1 MFSSRVPRELEPN
14 RLTRAVQRARAAGR
28 TLLDLTLTNPTGAG
42 IEYPASLSGALAE
55 CASERYDPTPLGLP
69 GARAAVAR
77 DYARR
82 GIGIAADRIALTAST
97 SEAYSVL
104 FKLLCEPS
112 GDAVMVPSP
121 SYPLFDHLTRLDGV
135 TPIAYRLEYH
145 SRWAVD
151 FATVDAGWTDR
162 VRAVLAVSPN
172 NPTGS
177 ILTGDELDAL
187 ARRCGERDA
196 ALIVDEVFADYPLT
210 PAPVASG
217 SSGTGDLSP
226 VASGPSTLRQAQGR
240 PEQGR
245 GTTELRA
252 VLSLSKDGFGRTRDP
267 VPPCLTFRLGGL
279 SKSAGLPQVKLGWIG
294 VDGPDAAVRGA
305 LDRLELI
312 CDTYLSVAT
321 PVQAAAPRL
330 VEDGAIVRRRILE
343 RVRANYESLRALSAE
358 YASVE
363 VLHSDSGWS
372 AVLRVAS
379 TRTEEDLVL
388 DLVERDGVLVHPGF
402 FFDFPHESFLVV
414 SLLPEP
420 PVFFEGIGR
429 VMKRVHV

>member
-14 RLTRAVQRARAAGR
+14 RLTQVVQRMRAAGR
-28 TLLDLTLTNPTGAG
+28 TLLDLTLTNPTAAG
-42 IEYPASLSGALAE
+42 IEYPASLFGALAD
-55 CASERYDPTPLGLP
+55 CASERYDPAPLGLP

-82 GIGIAADRIALTAST
+82 GIGMAPDRVVLTAST

-104 FKLLCEPS
+104 FKLLCGPC
-112 GDAVMVPSP
+112 GDAAMVPIP
-121 SYPLFDHLTRLDGV
+121 SYPLFDHLTRLDAV
-135 TPIAYRLEYH
+135 TPVAYRLEYH
-145 SRWAVD
+145 GRWAVD
-151 FATVDAGWTDR
+151 FETVDAGWTDR

-177 ILTGDELDAL
+177 ILTGAELDAL
-187 ARRCGERDA
+187 GHRCGERDA

-210 PAPVASG
+210 AASVVSGFSRTHDPA
-217 SSGTGDLSP
+217 
-226 VASGPSTLRQAQGR
+226 
-240 PEQGR
+240 
-245 GTTELRA
+245 
-252 VLSLSKDGFGRTRDP
+252 
-267 VPPCLTFRLGGL
+267 CLTFRLGGL

-294 VDGPDAAVRGA
+294 VDGPDVLVRGA

-330 VEDGAIVRRRILE
+330 IDDGAFVRQRILE
-343 RVRANYESLRALSAE
+343 RVRTNYESLRAVSAA
-358 YASVE
+358 YPSVE
-363 VLHSDSGWS
+363 VLHGDAGWS

-379 TRTEEDLVL
+379 TRSEEDLVIEL
-388 DLVERDGVLVHPGF
+388 LEQDGVLVHPGF
-402 FFDFPHESFLVV
+402 FFDFPHEAFLVV

-420 PVFFEGIGR
+420 PLFFEGVR
-429 VMKRVHV
+429 RLLERVHV